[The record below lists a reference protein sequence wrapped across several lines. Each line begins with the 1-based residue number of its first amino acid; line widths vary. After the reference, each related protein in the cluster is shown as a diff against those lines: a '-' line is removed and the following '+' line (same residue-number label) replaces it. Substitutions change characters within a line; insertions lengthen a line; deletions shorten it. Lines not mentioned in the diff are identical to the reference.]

1 MDMIVLIKEI
11 IETIE
16 KNENYLTELDR
27 VIGDSDHG
35 TNLLRGF
42 NKIKEELPNLIGLN
56 NAELF
61 NKIAMLLISNV
72 GGASGALYGTGILR
86 MGNTMKD
93 KSDLKI
99 EDWILAL
106 DAMIEGIKMRG
117 KSNLEEKTMLDT
129 IIPAVETLK
138 VNKDDKDIKEI
149 ALKVSKSAE
158 DGMNSTKNMVATK
171 GRASYLGERSI
182 GHLDPGAASSYLII
196 KTICDIVG
204 RK

>member
-42 NKIKEELPNLIGLN
+42 NKIKEELPNLTGLN

-196 KTICDIVG
+196 KTVCDIVG